1 MEHERIPF
9 HSFAC
14 QLFFVHS
21 GCYYAILFFS
31 PEHSSPYQKRKT
43 GMDILTIIATLL
55 ILIIL
60 IVLIALSIRIVRQWE
75 RIVVLFLGKF
85 AGIRGPGLV
94 IIIPFLNTIP
104 YIIDIRVITTSFN
117 AEQTLTKDTV
127 PVNVDAVLFW
137 QVLDVTKAALE
148 VQNYKDSVLLAAQT
162 ALRDVIGKTMLADML
177 AGREIIDSELQKIIQ
192 HRIDGWG
199 INVLSVEIRDVVI
212 PVDLQNAMSM
222 QAQAER
228 ERQARVILGDSERQ
242 IARSFE
248 DAAKTYAGNPTALHL
263 RGMNMLYEGL
273 KTNNSVLIL
282 VPSSILNTM
291 GLGDTT
297 GVIALAQN
305 LKRQTEESKDKT
317 ID

>member
-1 MEHERIPF
+1 
-9 HSFAC
+9 
-14 QLFFVHS
+14 
-21 GCYYAILFFS
+21 
-31 PEHSSPYQKRKT
+31 
-43 GMDILTIIATLL
+43 MDPLQIIA
-55 ILIIL
+55 IIIALIIL
-60 IVLIALSIRIVRQWE
+60 LVLLALSIKIVNHWE
-75 RIVVLFLGKF
+75 RVVLLYLGRF
-85 AGIRGPGLV
+85 VGIRGPGLI

-104 YIIDIRVITTSFN
+104 YIIDTRVITTSFN

-127 PVNVDAVLFW
+127 PVDVDAVLFW
-137 QVLDVTKAALE
+137 QVFDVQKAALE

-177 AGREIIDSELQKIIQ
+177 AGREMIDAELQKTIQ
-192 HRIDGWG
+192 RRIDGWG
-199 INVLSVEIRDVVI
+199 INVLSVEIRDVEI
-212 PVDLQNAMSM
+212 PVNLQNAMSM

-242 IARSFE
+242 IAKSFE
-248 DAAKTYAGNPTALHL
+248 DASKTYIGNPTALHL

-282 VPSSILNTM
+282 VPSSVLNTM

-305 LKRQTEESKDKT
+305 MKKAKEESK
-317 ID
+317 IDTAE

>member
-1 MEHERIPF
+1 
-9 HSFAC
+9 
-14 QLFFVHS
+14 
-21 GCYYAILFFS
+21 
-31 PEHSSPYQKRKT
+31 
-43 GMDILTIIATLL
+43 MDPQTIVAL
-55 ILIIL
+55 IISLIIL
-60 IVLIALSIRIVRQWE
+60 LVLLAMSIKIVNQWE
-75 RIVVLFLGKF
+75 RVVVLYLGRF
-85 AGIRGPGLV
+85 VEIRGPGLV

-104 YIIDIRVITTSFN
+104 FIIDTRVITTSFN
-117 AEQTLTKDTV
+117 AEETLTKDTV

-137 QVLDVTKAALE
+137 QVFDTQKAALE

-177 AGREIIDSELQKIIQ
+177 AGREMIDAELQKTIQ
-192 HRIDGWG
+192 RRIDGWG

-212 PVDLQNAMSM
+212 PVNLQNAMSM

-242 IARSFE
+242 IAKSFE

-282 VPSSILNTM
+282 VPSSVLNTM
-291 GLGDTT
+291 GLGDTS
-297 GVIALAQN
+297 GIIALAQN
-305 LKRQTEESKDKT
+305 MKKAKEESK
-317 ID
+317 IDPTE

>member
-1 MEHERIPF
+1 
-9 HSFAC
+9 
-14 QLFFVHS
+14 
-21 GCYYAILFFS
+21 
-31 PEHSSPYQKRKT
+31 
-43 GMDILTIIATLL
+43 MDPQTIVALIIA
-55 ILIIL
+55 LIIL
-60 IVLIALSIRIVRQWE
+60 LVLLALSIKIVNHWE
-75 RIVVLFLGKF
+75 RVVVLYLGRF
-85 AGIRGPGLV
+85 VGIRGPGLV

-104 YIIDIRVITTSFN
+104 YIIDTRVITTSFN
-117 AEQTLTKDTV
+117 AEETLTKDTV

-137 QVLDVTKAALE
+137 QVFDVQKAALE

-177 AGREIIDSELQKIIQ
+177 AGREMIDAELQKTIQ
-192 HRIDGWG
+192 RRIDGWG

-212 PVDLQNAMSM
+212 PVNLQNAMSM

-242 IARSFE
+242 IAKSFE

-282 VPSSILNTM
+282 VPSSVLNTM

-305 LKRQTEESKDKT
+305 MKKAKEESK
-317 ID
+317 IDTAE

>member
-1 MEHERIPF
+1 
-9 HSFAC
+9 
-14 QLFFVHS
+14 
-21 GCYYAILFFS
+21 
-31 PEHSSPYQKRKT
+31 
-43 GMDILTIIATLL
+43 MDILTIIATLL

>member
-1 MEHERIPF
+1 
-9 HSFAC
+9 
-14 QLFFVHS
+14 
-21 GCYYAILFFS
+21 
-31 PEHSSPYQKRKT
+31 
-43 GMDILTIIATLL
+43 MDILTIIA
-55 ILIIL
+55 IIL
-60 IVLIALSIRIVRQWE
+60 ILLIVIVLVALSIRIVKQWE
-75 RIVVLFLGKF
+75 RVVVLFLGKF
-85 AGIRGPGLV
+85 VGIRGPGLV
-94 IIIPFLNTIP
+94 VIIPFLNTIP
-104 YIIDIRVITTSFN
+104 YIIDTRVITTSFN

-137 QVLDVTKAALE
+137 QVFDVTKAALE
-148 VQNYKDSVLLAAQT
+148 VQMYKESVLLASQT

-177 AGREIIDSELQKIIQ
+177 AGREIIDTELQKMIQ

-199 INVLSVEIRDVVI
+199 IRVLSVEIRDVVI

-242 IARSFE
+242 IAKSFE
-248 DAAKTYAGNPTALHL
+248 DASKTYAGNPTALHL

-282 VPSSILNTM
+282 VPSSVLNTM

-305 LKRQTEESKDKT
+305 LKKQKEEETGKKAE
-317 ID
+317 

>member
-1 MEHERIPF
+1 MD
-9 HSFAC
+9 
-14 QLFFVHS
+14 LF
-21 GCYYAILFFS
+21 
-31 PEHSSPYQKRKT
+31 T
-43 GMDILTIIATLL
+43 LTVIIL
-55 ILIIL
+55 ILIIV
-60 IVLIALSIRIVRQWE
+60 ITLIAYSVRIVRQWE
-75 RIVVLFLGKF
+75 RVVVLFLGKF
-85 AGIRGPGLV
+85 TGIRGPGLV

-104 YIIDIRVITTSFN
+104 YIIDMRVITTSFN

-137 QVLDVTKAALE
+137 QVIDVTKAALE
-148 VQNYKDSVLLAAQT
+148 VQMYKDSVLLAAQT

-199 INVLSVEIRDVVI
+199 IKVLSVEIRDVVI

-242 IARSFE
+242 IAKSFE

-282 VPSSILNTM
+282 VPSSVLNTM
-291 GLGDTT
+291 NLGDTT
-297 GVIALAQN
+297 GIIALAQN
-305 LKRQTEESKDKT
+305 LKKQKEENPDVRSE
-317 ID
+317 

>member
-1 MEHERIPF
+1 ME
-9 HSFAC
+9 
-14 QLFFVHS
+14 
-21 GCYYAILFFS
+21 
-31 PEHSSPYQKRKT
+31 T
-43 GMDILTIIATLL
+43 LTIIAIVLVVAIVL
-55 ILIIL
+55 
-60 IVLIALSIRIVRQWE
+60 VLIALSIRIVQQWE
-75 RIVVLFLGKF
+75 RVVVLFLGRF
-85 AGIRGPGLV
+85 VGIRGPGLV

-104 YIIDIRVITTSFN
+104 YVIDTRVITTSFN

-137 QVLDVTKAALE
+137 QVFDVTKAALE
-148 VQNYKDSVLLAAQT
+148 VQMYKESVLLAAQT

-192 HRIDGWG
+192 NRIDGWG

-242 IARSFE
+242 IAKSFE
-248 DAAKTYAGNPTALHL
+248 DASKTYAGNPTALHL

-282 VPSSILNTM
+282 VPSSVLNTM

-297 GVIALAQN
+297 GIIALAQN
-305 LKRQTEESKDKT
+305 LKKQKKEGNDDLAE
-317 ID
+317 

>member
-1 MEHERIPF
+1 ME
-9 HSFAC
+9 
-14 QLFFVHS
+14 
-21 GCYYAILFFS
+21 
-31 PEHSSPYQKRKT
+31 T
-43 GMDILTIIATLL
+43 LTIIAIVLVVAIVL
-55 ILIIL
+55 
-60 IVLIALSIRIVRQWE
+60 VLIALSIRIVQQWE
-75 RIVVLFLGKF
+75 RVVVLFLGKF
-85 AGIRGPGLV
+85 VGIRGPGLV

-104 YIIDIRVITTSFN
+104 YVIDTRVITTSFN

-137 QVLDVTKAALE
+137 QVFDVTKAALE
-148 VQNYKDSVLLAAQT
+148 VQMYKESVLLAAQT

-192 HRIDGWG
+192 NRIDGWG

-242 IARSFE
+242 IAKSFE
-248 DAAKTYAGNPTALHL
+248 DASKTYAGNPTALHL

-282 VPSSILNTM
+282 VPSSVLNTM

-297 GVIALAQN
+297 GIIALAQN
-305 LKRQTEESKDKT
+305 LKKQKEEGKD
-317 ID
+317 DLAE

>member
-1 MEHERIPF
+1 
-9 HSFAC
+9 
-14 QLFFVHS
+14 
-21 GCYYAILFFS
+21 
-31 PEHSSPYQKRKT
+31 
-43 GMDILTIIATLL
+43 MDIPTIIAIII
-55 ILIIL
+55 ILIIA
-60 IVLIALSIRIVRQWE
+60 IVLIALSIRIVKQWE
-75 RIVVLFLGKF
+75 RVVVLFLGRF
-85 AGIRGPGLV
+85 VGIRGPGLV
-94 IIIPFLNTIP
+94 MIIPFLNTIP
-104 YIIDIRVITTSFN
+104 YIIDTRVITTSFN

-137 QVLDVTKAALE
+137 QVYDVTKAALE
-148 VQNYKDSVLLAAQT
+148 VQMYKDSVLLAAQT

-177 AGREIIDSELQKIIQ
+177 AGREIIDTELQKIIQ
-192 HRIDGWG
+192 HRINGWG

-242 IARSFE
+242 IAKSFE

-282 VPSSILNTM
+282 VPSSVLNTM

-297 GVIALAQN
+297 GIIALAQN
-305 LKRQTEESKDKT
+305 MKKQHEEGKESPAE
-317 ID
+317 

>member
-1 MEHERIPF
+1 
-9 HSFAC
+9 
-14 QLFFVHS
+14 
-21 GCYYAILFFS
+21 
-31 PEHSSPYQKRKT
+31 
-43 GMDILTIIATLL
+43 MDIPTIIAIVI
-55 ILIIL
+55 ILIIAV
-60 IVLIALSIRIVRQWE
+60 VLIALSIRIVRQWE
-75 RIVVLFLGKF
+75 RVVVLFLGRF
-85 AGIRGPGLV
+85 VGVRGPGLV
-94 IIIPFLNTIP
+94 MIIPFLNTIP
-104 YIIDIRVITTSFN
+104 YVIDTRVITTSFN

-137 QVLDVTKAALE
+137 QVFDVTKAALE
-148 VQNYKDSVLLAAQT
+148 VQMYKESVLLASQT

-177 AGREIIDSELQKIIQ
+177 AGREIIDSELQKMIQ

-242 IARSFE
+242 IAKSFE

-282 VPSSILNTM
+282 VPSSVLNTM

-297 GVIALAQN
+297 GIIALAQN
-305 LKRQTEESKDKT
+305 LKKQHEEGKESPSE
-317 ID
+317 